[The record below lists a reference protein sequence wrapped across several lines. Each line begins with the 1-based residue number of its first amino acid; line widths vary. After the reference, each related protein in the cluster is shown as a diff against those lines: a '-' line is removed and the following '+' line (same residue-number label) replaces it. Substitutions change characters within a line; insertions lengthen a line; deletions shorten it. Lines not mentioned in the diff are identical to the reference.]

1 MPYLRGFILAM
12 IGCLVVE
19 AGIYYGLVGLGAD
32 ELLIVTAVMVWLA
45 PTVWITISVA
55 ERFERK

>member
-1 MPYLRGFILAM
+1 MSQLRGYIFAL

-19 AGIYYGLVGLGAD
+19 AGIFYGLVGLGAN
-32 ELLIVTAVMVWLA
+32 ELLIVTAVMVWIG
-45 PTVWITISVA
+45 PTAWITIEVG